1 MTGTWLTEDV
11 FVQQIP
17 APYTLNSVQWVKL
30 YSNLPISDP
39 RQVSWGHSHAVHEV
53 VKSQL
58 NLVQLHRINQDILGP
73 DQIIPW
79 KYLLISFFHFQCPF
93 CVCVF
98 VCVWISLCLSDK
110 LSEVGG
116 LERNGCVSIWGLMID
131 GQLWLPPEYVVAGK
145 NPWRLVHLQRVGTG
159 STPQRHTIHMP
170 SHCCISNNLLKPT
183 ETGKRISVSLI
194 EMPLSEPPPIVTTS
208 TLKHHGTC
216 IIGTC
221 TLNVSLWYANETLI
235 LYSVGLFALL

>member
-93 CVCVF
+93 CVCVCMCVNITVSVWQTEWSRGAREKWVRF
-98 VCVWISLCLSDK
+98 HLRAHDWRPTLASPGVCCCWQESMAPCSLTESWH
-110 LSEVGG
+110 
-116 LERNGCVSIWGLMID
+116 RF
-131 GQLWLPPEYVVAGK
+131 
-145 NPWRLVHLQRVGTG
+145 H
-159 STPQRHTIHMP
+159 STAAHN
-170 SHCCISNNLLKPT
+170 SHAI
-183 ETGKRISVSLI
+183 
-194 EMPLSEPPPIVTTS
+194 
-208 TLKHHGTC
+208 
-216 IIGTC
+216 
-221 TLNVSLWYANETLI
+221 
-235 LYSVGLFALL
+235 ALLHQQ